1 MRNSKNQSFLKCS
14 VLVLLIAAAAV
25 TLPSCGNTDPKD
37 GSETTVTQTDPQ
49 KEEITLTI
57 AVTDPDGNV
66 KEYDVTTESDNLEGA
81 LLDSGFVSGE
91 ESTYGLYIKTVCGI
105 TADYDTDGAYWAIYK
120 DGEYLM
126 TGAKDTK
133 IAEGE
138 RYELV
143 YTKG

>member
-1 MRNSKNQSFLKCS
+1 MRNSKKQSFLKLS
-14 VLVLLIAAAAV
+14 ALVLLIAAAAV
-25 TLPSCGNTDPKD
+25 TLPSCGNTDTV
-37 GSETTVTQTDPQ
+37 GEETTINQR
-49 KEEITLTI
+49 EEITLTI

-66 KEYDVTTESDNLEGA
+66 KEHVVTTDSDNLEGA

-91 ESTYGLYIKTVCGI
+91 EGAYGLYIKTVDGI
-105 TADYDTDGAYWAIYK
+105 TADYDANGAYWAMYK

-126 TGAKDTK
+126 TGAKDTP